1 MDIKITECP
10 YCFGNEFVE
19 GKQDSSHADMESTEN
34 MWYSGVIYHLVCLNC
49 GSIVRSYVTN
59 PEKMLKKKDRKDN

>member
-19 GKQDSSHADMESTEN
+19 GKQDSHADMESTEN
-34 MWYSGVIYHLVCLNC
+34 IWYSGAIYHVVCLRC
-49 GSIVRSYVTN
+49 GSIVRSYVKN